1 VSVADPTARLNRA
14 LAIAAEAHAGQ
25 LKRGHEPFMA
35 HVTRVVASVEGIEVK
50 IVAALHDVIEK
61 SDWTL
66 DRLADEGFSPEILA
80 AVGAMTKRP
89 GERFD
94 ALVQRAVADPLAR
107 AVKMA
112 DLRDNLSGWERG
124 RPSAERRE
132 RVARYRRALA
142 ELNAPGEVA

>member
-1 VSVADPTARLNRA
+1 
-14 LAIAAEAHAGQ
+14 
-25 LKRGHEPFMA
+25 
-35 HVTRVVASVEGIEVK
+35 
-50 IVAALHDVIEK
+50 
-61 SDWTL
+61 
-66 DRLADEGFSPEILA
+66 
-80 AVGAMTKRP
+80 MTKRP